1 MLASLAASKTA
12 RLIATCVCPVV
23 GAGTLTMAVPKVR
36 DAVHKATAPREY
48 ALPKVRPAAAEPL
61 AIADMPCVVGEPALP
76 MGNLVLPLPGELP
89 DGIVSP
95 GYADRRLPRT
105 SGGGGG
111 GTNPPG
117 PPGGGG
123 TVPEPHAWLQLL
135 IGFMLVGGSVRLA
148 RKAPTPEEEAMLD
161 RVDALK
167 KDVHP

>member
-1 MLASLAASKTA
+1 
-12 RLIATCVCPVV
+12 
-23 GAGTLTMAVPKVR
+23 MAVPKVR

-89 DGIVSP
+89 DGIVPP
-95 GYADRRLPRT
+95 GYVDVPPRT
-105 SGGGGG
+105 RS
-111 GTNPPG
+111 NPPG